1 VTVRVKTR
9 TLAVEADE
17 ISRANYEP
25 LKEEVLRAVGGKL
38 RSKGM
43 SMISQDL
50 EVAYNE
56 AWHQLTQHIIRGKP
70 VTSLVG
76 LLYKMTYSRAVDI
89 YRSPQE
95 RRRVDLDLEQHRV
108 ETDIAEQLDDQE
120 KLTRLLGRL
129 KDRLNDKERN
139 AVTLCTLHGY
149 TRPEAADK
157 LGIDRI
163 VFERIMDGATKKMS
177 GIVASIEARGCGE
190 KEWADLMLAYAH
202 HQLDEDDKDYPR
214 AWAHVDGPDPCEAC
228 RRYVNGLRGLAA
240 VMPPLLPPGLLVGH
254 EAGVL
259 AHLAK
264 FFEGGHVGSGASAA
278 LGASGTGATGG
289 AATVALGGTATKAV
303 LLAGAAA
310 LSIAGAAAVATHHSG
325 ASHPPTP
332 PVTAT
337 HVLDIRALTPN
348 VGIFS
353 DQLSSPRHQS
363 PTRRTAGGARRANHD
378 AEFRRRPRTLR
389 QEAPPEFGFE
399 APPTKQQPGRAAT
412 TATTA
417 APTPTTP
424 PAAHQTNPVNG
435 KHGEF
440 GFEKQK

>member
-70 VTSLVG
+70 LTSLSG

-95 RRRVDLDLEQHRV
+95 RRRVDLDLEQHQV

-120 KLTRLLGRL
+120 KLARLLGRL

-177 GIVASIEARGCGE
+177 GIVESIEARGCGE
-190 KEWADLMLAYAH
+190 KEWTDRRRRADVEQSFHDACEDNTMFDPIVVWKRGYAPSPHMLITTQA
-202 HQLDEDDKDYPR
+202 KK
-214 AWAHVDGPDPCEAC
+214 
-228 RRYVNGLRGLAA
+228 
-240 VMPPLLPPGLLVGH
+240 PP
-254 EAGVL
+254 A
-259 AHLAK
+259 
-264 FFEGGHVGSGASAA
+264 F
-278 LGASGTGATGG
+278 TGG
-289 AATVALGGTATKAV
+289 
-303 LLAGAAA
+303 
-310 LSIAGAAAVATHHSG
+310 
-325 ASHPPTP
+325 
-332 PVTAT
+332 
-337 HVLDIRALTPN
+337 
-348 VGIFS
+348 F
-353 DQLSSPRHQS
+353 
-363 PTRRTAGGARRANHD
+363 
-378 AEFRRRPRTLR
+378 
-389 QEAPPEFGFE
+389 
-399 APPTKQQPGRAAT
+399 PGE
-412 TATTA
+412 
-417 APTPTTP
+417 
-424 PAAHQTNPVNG
+424 G
-435 KHGEF
+435 YCCYFCCG
-440 GFEKQK
+440 

>member
-70 VTSLVG
+70 LTSLSG

-120 KLTRLLGRL
+120 KLARLLGRL

-177 GIVASIEARGCGE
+177 GIVESIEARGCGE
-190 KEWADLMLAYAH
+190 KEWTDLMLAYAH
-202 HQLDEDDKDYPR
+202 RVLDENDRDYPR

-240 VMPPLLPPGLLVGH
+240 VMPPMLPPGLLVGH
-254 EAGVL
+254 EMGVL
-259 AHLAK
+259 AHLARY
-264 FFEGGHVGSGASAA
+264 FGGGHAGGGASAA

-289 AATVALGGTATKAV
+289 AATVALGGSATKAA
-303 LLAGAAA
+303 LIAGAAA

-325 ASHPPTP
+325 PSHDAPVP

-337 HVLDIRALTPN
+337 HVLISQALTPD

-353 DQLSSPRHQS
+353 GPMSDRHREAH
-363 PTRRTAGGARRANHD
+363 TRRTAGGARRTNRG
-378 AEFRRRPRTLR
+378 AEFAAPRRTLR

-399 APPTKQQPGRAAT
+399 VPPANRQAAQAP

-417 APTPTTP
+417 APGPAVQ
-424 PAAHQTNPVNG
+424 PAAGHTAHGEGEP
-435 KHGEF
+435 GEF
-440 GFEKQK
+440 GFEKQH